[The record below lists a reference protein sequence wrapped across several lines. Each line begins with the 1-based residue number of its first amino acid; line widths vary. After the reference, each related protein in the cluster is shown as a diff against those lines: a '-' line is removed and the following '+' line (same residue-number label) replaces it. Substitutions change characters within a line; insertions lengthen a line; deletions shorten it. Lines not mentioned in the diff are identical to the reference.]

1 MKWFKFYGQDYL
13 SDPKMLSLTSE
24 ERSCW
29 ITLLCYSSVNDNG
42 MITFMNEQ
50 QLMFQ
55 AGLSVTD
62 DCWDRT
68 VGVLKKLENLQM
80 IANDN
85 GMITVLNWK
94 KRQETSLT
102 SYERV
107 KKYRQKKQDDNAK
120 ITLEENRIEENRID
134 KREDT
139 PSQIAKDFFN
149 KGKIYEEM
157 LALFT
162 NDHIPTYEF
171 DKFILYWTE
180 PNKSGTRVRWQQEPT
195 FEIKRRLTTWINR
208 SNSFSQKKET
218 KIL

>member
-1 MKWFKFYGQDYL
+1 
-13 SDPKMLSLTSE
+13 MLSLTSE